1 MSYGSEG
8 EGWSDYG
15 EGAPWMPGDGIG
27 DMGAL
32 GAGDRGVV
40 VAPSGL
46 NLRAQPL
53 PTAPIVAAI
62 GRGTVVEILGEG
74 GVPVDDTSAPYR
86 GAPWFM
92 VTTASGQGGW
102 VTGEWIGPAGA
113 APVVVARPSATPA
126 GDVPRPLMPLD
137 EEPRQSRRFPEEPP
151 TAPKPS
157 TPGAPAPGGKKNE
170 KAWYESPAVRVVG
183 AGALLAGVVYLGSKY
198 L

>member
-8 EGWSDYG
+8 WSDYYG

-92 VTTASGQGGW
+92 VTTAGQGGW
-102 VTGEWIGPAGA
+102 VSAEYVMSGCENRTALGA
-113 APVVVARPSATPA
+113 YVAAARVEAQ
-126 GDVPRPLMPLD
+126 V
-137 EEPRQSRRFPEEPP
+137 
-151 TAPKPS
+151 K
-157 TPGAPAPGGKKNE
+157 GAL
-170 KAWYESPAVRVVG
+170 
-183 AGALLAGVVYLGSKY
+183 AGALLGGAAVFLFMVTRAPK
-198 L
+198 